1 VPKNDVAKQ
10 SFSAPPENLHFLVHP
25 VLISFVVPLHNHLA
39 ETKVMLASLQVTVPQ
54 DVSHEIIFVDDA
66 SKDGTSSWL
75 KSLDDPRIRFC
86 INVVNRGY
94 AASNNAGVRLA
105 RGDVLVLLNND
116 LVLSPG
122 WLEPML
128 ALLQSPG
135 LHAGLVGNVQFRV
148 ADGAVD
154 HAGVA
159 LSPRGHLFHQNT
171 ISQMP
176 HVRAFAVTG
185 ACMLLHKADF
195 LAVGGFDESFV
206 NGCEDIDLC
215 FKLQQARQKIYVAC
229 ESRIHHH
236 VSLSRKTN
244 TLQDLQNSRLLFFR
258 WRGKIKNELSR
269 VWRDLLAAGPDAYA
283 DGWPEPIEPEYLS
296 TPHALS
302 RVMAETML
310 RREEA
315 HWQQMLDGGLH
326 PIAAAP

>member
-1 VPKNDVAKQ
+1 
-10 SFSAPPENLHFLVHP
+10 
-25 VLISFVVPLHNHLA
+25 
-39 ETKVMLASLQVTVPQ
+39 MLASLQATVPQ
-54 DVSHEIIFVDDA
+54 DLSHEIIFIDDA
-66 SKDGTSSWL
+66 SDDATSSWL
-75 KSLDDPRIRFC
+75 NSLDAPHIKFL
-86 INVVNRGY
+86 INDVNRGY

-105 RGDVLVLLNND
+105 QGDVLALLNND

-128 ALLQSPG
+128 ALLESPG
-135 LHAGLVGNVQFRV
+135 LHAGLVGNVQYRV

-159 LSPRGHLFHQNT
+159 LSPQGQFFHQNT
-171 ISQMP
+171 IPQMP
-176 HVRAFAVTG
+176 HVQAFAVTG
-185 ACMLLHKADF
+185 ACMLLRKADF
-195 LAVGGFDESFV
+195 WAVGGFDESFV

-215 FKLQQARQKIYVAC
+215 FKLQQAHQKIYVAC

-244 TLQDLQNSRLLFFR
+244 SLRELQNSRLLFSR

-283 DGWPEPIEPEYLS
+283 GCWPEPIEPEYLS

-302 RVMAETML
+302 LVMAETML

-315 HWQQMLDGGLH
+315 HWQQMLEGGASDCRSTLNF
-326 PIAAAP
+326 

>member
-1 VPKNDVAKQ
+1 M
-10 SFSAPPENLHFLVHP
+10 
-25 VLISFVVPLHNHLA
+25 ISFVIPMHNHLA
-39 ETKVMLASLQVTVPQ
+39 ETKVMLASLQATVPQ
-54 DVSHEIIFVDDA
+54 DLSHEIIFVDDA
-66 SKDGTSSWL
+66 SSDGTPNWL
-75 KSLDDPRIRFC
+75 NSLDDTRIRFR
-86 INVVNRGY
+86 ISSINRGY
-94 AASNNAGVRLA
+94 AASNNAGARLA
-105 RGDVLVLLNND
+105 QGDVLALLNND

-128 ALLQSPG
+128 TLLQSPG
-135 LHAGLVGNVQFRV
+135 RHAGLVGNVQFRV

-154 HAGVA
+154 HVGFG
-159 LSPRGHLFHQNT
+159 LSPQGQLFHQNT
-171 ISQMP
+171 IPQTP
-176 HVRAFAVTG
+176 HFQVFAVTG

-195 LAVGGFDESFV
+195 LAVGGFDELFV

-215 FKLQQARQKIYVAC
+215 FKLQQVHQKIYVAC

-244 TLQDLQNSRLLFFR
+244 TFQDLQNSRLLFSR

-283 DGWPEPIEPEYLS
+283 DWWPEPIEPEYLS

-326 PIAAAP
+326 LIAATP

>member
-1 VPKNDVAKQ
+1 M
-10 SFSAPPENLHFLVHP
+10 
-25 VLISFVVPLHNHLA
+25 ISFVIPLHNHLA
-39 ETKVMLASLQVTVPQ
+39 ETKAMLASLKATVPK
-54 DVSHEIIFVDDA
+54 DLRHEIIFVDDA
-66 SKDGTSSWL
+66 SSDGTSSWL

-86 INVVNRGY
+86 INGVNRGY

-105 RGDVLVLLNND
+105 QGDVLALLNND
-116 LVLSPG
+116 LVLLPG

-128 ALLQSPG
+128 ALLQSPDR
-135 LHAGLVGNVQFRV
+135 HAGLVGNVQYRV

-159 LSPRGHLFHQNT
+159 LSPWGQLLHQKT
-171 ISQMP
+171 IPQMR
-176 HVRAFAVTG
+176 HVQAFAVTG
-185 ACMLLHKADF
+185 ACMLLCKADF
-195 LAVGGFDESFV
+195 LTVGGFDESFV

-215 FKLQQARQKIYVAC
+215 FKLQQAHQKVYVAC

-244 TLQDLQNSRLLFFR
+244 TLQDLQNSRLLFSR

-283 DGWPEPIEPEYLS
+283 DWWPDPIEPEYLS

-315 HWQQMLDGGLH
+315 HWQQMLDGALH